1 MPEPT
6 TQSIL
11 DDITNGASQTA
22 SRLQAAR
29 QQADKN
35 WSKIM
40 EDMDETTG
48 EKVDL
53 DKVKADELK
62 QRLAT
67 RKRIHEANF
76 ETFGASVQQVDQD
89 LTGVVESLEKVLAS
103 INIEYA
109 SLQKPTREQ
118 ESRLQRAKQEIEEA
132 QQALGVAKTAW
143 FRKKS
148 RVAKAEATINEATQR
163 LSLMEEQVKKEVR
176 GRLANTTMNER
187 LDLFQTTGIKAE
199 ELMKKGIIETEE
211 KLATVARYRQQ
222 IQKILEQASA
232 AREKLSKEIDAK
244 KPLLETEISKLDS
257 MISGSQDQV
266 TQKNKVED
274 LRAELTDLT
283 GRYNAAQAIL
293 EDKMVSQE
301 RFVKIQEAL
310 QKQLAA
316 HKIHRGILRSQMED
330 RAVSFNSSLAIMRNA
345 ANEQGAK
352 KIHDAGIEIDNR
364 LDIVVSE
371 ATVSSDKVID
381 EVFEAFEKRMRN
393 LYAIKGA
400 TKEAEEEAMRRL
412 EATRQRLDVF
422 FDIDTRTGQS
432 KA

>member
-1 MPEPT
+1 MLEPT

-11 DDITNGASQTA
+11 DDITNGANQTA
-22 SRLQAAR
+22 NRLQAAR
-29 QQADKN
+29 LEADKS
-35 WSKIM
+35 WSRIM
-40 EDMDETTG
+40 EDMDATAD

-53 DKVKADELK
+53 GKVKADELK
-62 QRLAT
+62 QSLAT
-67 RKRIHEANF
+67 RKKIHDANF
-76 ETFGASVQQVDQD
+76 ETFGKSVQQVDQD
-89 LTGVVESLEKVLAS
+89 LTGVVESLETVLAS

-132 QQALGVAKTAW
+132 QQALGVAKIAW

-148 RVAKAEATINEATQR
+148 RAARAEAAIKEATQR
-163 LSLMEEQVKKEVR
+163 LSLMEERVRKEVR

-187 LDLFQTTGIKAE
+187 LDLFQATGAKAE
-199 ELMKKGIIETEE
+199 ELMKKGIAETEE
-211 KLATVARYRQQ
+211 KLTVVAKYRQQ

-232 AREKLSKEIDAK
+232 AREKLGKEIDAK
-244 KPLLETEISKLDS
+244 KPLLETELSKLDS
-257 MISGSQDQV
+257 MVSGSQDQV
-266 TQKNKVED
+266 AQKNKVED

-283 GRYNAAQAIL
+283 GRHNAAQAIL

-301 RFVKIQEAL
+301 RFAKIQEAL

-352 KIHDAGIEIDNR
+352 KIHDAGNEIDHR

-371 ATVSSDKVID
+371 ASVASDKVIA
-381 EVFEAFEKRMRN
+381 EVFEAYEKRMKR

-400 TKEAEEEAMRRL
+400 TKEAEEDAMRRL
-412 EATRQRLDVF
+412 EATRQRLNVF
-422 FDIDTRTGQS
+422 FDIDMKTGQS